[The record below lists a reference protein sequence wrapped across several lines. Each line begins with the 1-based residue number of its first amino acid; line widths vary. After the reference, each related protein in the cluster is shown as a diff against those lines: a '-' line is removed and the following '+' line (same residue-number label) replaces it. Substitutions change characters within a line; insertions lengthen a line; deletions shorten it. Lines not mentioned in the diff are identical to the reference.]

1 MGCEAIEKYYVKK
14 SKIRTSHIGS
24 REDLP
29 HGEDY
34 IQLPSMLDNHRPFG
48 ELDVSYEALQ

>member
-1 MGCEAIEKYYVKK
+1 MFCLREKYYVKN
-14 SKIRTSHIGS
+14 SKIRTWHIGS